1 MSRTTLGGRNRS
13 IYGELL
19 PVLFQEHMCFRGK
32 RVFSPPT
39 DMLNQCRG
47 RKQCQNGDPIQ
58 PAHPSASWNRAYSTA
73 DKHGCDV
80 LRAITA
86 ATVLPIAL
94 SELVLEYDF
103 QYTIRLGVQK
113 DLESWPWT
121 QATPRERLPLTGI
134 DIRLSDTLS
143 TVVVAYQ
150 GVLPCPRLMGIG
162 VRPRMYLTFDGVP
175 AHSEVELTLPNLHL
189 QLGEALHGM
198 GVTWRQLQKC
208 VYTVFVKLKYNV

>member
-1 MSRTTLGGRNRS
+1 MSHTRTNRLY
-13 IYGELL
+13 IVRTIC
-19 PVLFQEHMCFRGK
+19 VLFTEHSRIRCQC
-32 RVFSPPT
+32 VFTPPT
-39 DMLNQCRG
+39 DMLDLCRG
-47 RKQCQNGDPIQ
+47 TKRWQNGDPI
-58 PAHPSASWNRAYSTA
+58 PHAHPNASWNRAYSTA
-73 DKHGCDV
+73 DKHGRDV
-80 LRAITA
+80 LRAIIA
-86 ATVLPIAL
+86 ATVLPVAV

-113 DLESWPWT
+113 DLDSWPWT

-143 TVVVAYQ
+143 KVVVAYQ

-175 AHSEVELTLPNLHL
+175 APSEVELTLPNLHL

-198 GVTWRQLQKC
+198 GVTWRELQEC
-208 VYTVFVKLKYNV
+208 VYTVYVKLKYNV